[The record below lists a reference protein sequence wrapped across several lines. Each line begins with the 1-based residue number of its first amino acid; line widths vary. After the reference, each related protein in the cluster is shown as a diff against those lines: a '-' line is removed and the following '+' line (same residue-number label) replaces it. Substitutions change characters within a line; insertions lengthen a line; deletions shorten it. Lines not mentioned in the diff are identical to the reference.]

1 MDRQSRPVGRAHS
14 SPESAGLATSS
25 LGSTL
30 GETAPSAAPRITVI
44 IPTRNRSHLLA
55 DALRSVLNQ
64 TRAVAQIVVVDDSS
78 DETHWREV
86 QRLAT
91 QSDRIELH
99 RQPRHH
105 GASAARNVGLA
116 SATGDYIQFLDDDDM
131 LEPQTVEL
139 SGQMLDETASVD
151 AVICRVRV
159 VQMAQGRPVPT
170 PWGPPAAELES
181 RPFSAILR
189 HPVAVNACMVRRTA
203 IGDVRFREDL
213 SFGEDQHFWLSLAH
227 RGLRFAVRNAPDAIV
242 RRHADNTTA
251 RRTFVRHTAKQL
263 CRTLLASGMLQ
274 SPADLMRVH
283 VKLAYYEWTG
293 GDAEWRWHLRQACRH
308 PGLLLQELAFYGWR
322 LLSDP
327 LGFGRYHLRR

>member
-1 MDRQSRPVGRAHS
+1 MDGQSRPIGRAHS
-14 SPESAGLATSS
+14 SAESAGLSTSS
-25 LGSTL
+25 LGSTC
-30 GETAPSAAPRITVI
+30 GGTAPSGAPRITVI
-44 IPTRNRSHLLA
+44 IATRNRSHLLG

-91 QSDRIELH
+91 QSDRIALH

-131 LEPQTVEL
+131 LEPQTLER
-139 SGQMLDETASVD
+139 SGQVLDEAASVD
-151 AVICRVRV
+151 AVMCGVRV
-159 VQMAQGRPVPT
+159 VQMAQGQPVPT
-170 PWGPPAAELES
+170 PWGPPAADLES
-181 RPFSAILR
+181 RPISAILR
-189 HPVAVNACMVRRTA
+189 HSVALSACMVRRTA
-203 IGDVRFREDL
+203 IGNVRFREDL

-227 RGLRFAVRNAPDAIV
+227 RGVRFAVRNAPDAIY

-251 RRTFVRHTAKQL
+251 SRTFVRHSARQL

-274 SPADLMRVH
+274 SPADLTRVH
-283 VKLAYYEWTG
+283 FKLAYYEWTG
-293 GDAEWRWHLRQACRH
+293 GRAEWRWHLRQACRH
-308 PGLLLQELAFYGWR
+308 PGLLLRELVFYGGR
-322 LLSDP
+322 LFHDP